1 MPTIRTLLADARQA
15 LQQRGLPADEAR
27 LEARLLLLQRLQVDH
42 AWLLAHEGDSLSA
55 DSLAGFQALLQRRL
69 NGEPIAHILGQ
80 REFYGL
86 MLKVTPDTLIPRPDT
101 ETLVEAALA
110 KIPDTSFA
118 ARKGCITGK
127 IVDASMAKD
136 RDGTAT
142 GLKVLDLGT
151 GTGAIALAI
160 ASQRP
165 HAEVMAVDTSIAALA
180 VASEN
185 ARNLHLRNVRFI
197 QSDWFSALSDT
208 RFDLVVSN
216 PPYIADQ
223 DPHLSEG
230 DLRFEPLG
238 ALASGTDGLDDLR
251 QIVAYA
257 PRHLNVGGWLI
268 LEHGYDQAG
277 MVGDLLQR
285 AGFSALGQA
294 RDLAGIVR
302 VSYGQLN

>member
-15 LQQRGLPADEAR
+15 LQQRGLPADEGR
-27 LEARLLLLQRLQVDH
+27 LEARLLLLQQLQVDH
-42 AWLLAHEGDSLSA
+42 AWLLAHEGDSLAA
-55 DSLAGFQALLQRRL
+55 DSHAGFQALLQRRL

-110 KIPDTSFA
+110 KIPDLSFV
-118 ARKGCITGK
+118 ARQGCP
-127 IVDASMAKD
+127 AEYH
-136 RDGTAT
+136 DGIAP
-142 GLKVLDLGT
+142 GFKVLDLGT

-165 HAEVMAVDTSIAALA
+165 HAEVLAVDASIAALA

-185 ARNLHLRNVRFI
+185 ARSLHLRNVRFL
-197 QSDWFSALSDT
+197 QSDWFSALPDI

-223 DPHLSEG
+223 DPHLSQG
-230 DLRFEPLG
+230 DLRFEPLE

-251 QIVAYA
+251 QIIAGA
-257 PRHLNVGGWLI
+257 PRHLNRGGWLM
-268 LEHGYDQAG
+268 LEHGYDQASR
-277 MVGDLLQR
+277 VGDLLQR
-285 AGFSALGQA
+285 AGFSAIGQA

-302 VSYGQLN
+302 VSYGQLT